1 MFPESAGVDHQLMQ
15 SLLEASLS
23 RGGDFSELYFEEN
36 HSGSIAL
43 EEGLIKYAGKQLF
56 RGLGVRVVVGEQTGY
71 AYTEDLSRSAMEKAA
86 RTAAAIAKESSGR
99 QVPPVAVGR
108 TAQRYPVA
116 IPAENHEADKKIALI
131 REGEAAALGHDPRIR
146 RVNASFA
153 ESRSIV
159 TVVTSE
165 GHLLR
170 DTRPMIR
177 FTVEAISEAEGHRH
191 QGRSSGGGR
200 LGLEYFE
207 GQHSPAEHGREAAR
221 RALQQLEA
229 VDAPAGPMEV
239 ILGPAESGILLH
251 ESVGHPL
258 EADFNRK
265 GTSAYA
271 GRIGQQVAS
280 PLCTV
285 IDDATVTNDRG
296 AIAFDDE
303 GVEGQRT
310 VLIEEGILRGYM
322 HDRISAG
329 FFDTAPTGNGRRES
343 YKHNPIPRMTTTYMM
358 AGPHDPQEII
368 ASTDKGIYCL
378 SFLGGQVDIASGD
391 FVFVPSEAW
400 LIEGGKLT
408 VPVKN
413 LTLIGNG
420 PDVMTR
426 ITMVGN
432 DLEISD
438 GMWTCGKGQSVPVG
452 VGLPTVKI
460 SEITVGGNAL

>member
-1 MFPESAGVDHQLMQ
+1 MFPETAGVDTELMQ

-23 RGGDFSELYFEEN
+23 GGGQFSELYFEESR
-36 HSGSIAL
+36 SGHIGL
-43 EEGLIKYAGKQLF
+43 EEGIIKTAGRTVF
-56 RGLGVRVVVGEQTGY
+56 RGLGVRVVIGEQTGY
-71 AYTEDLSRSAMEKAA
+71 AYTEDLSPAAMKKAA
-86 RTAAAIAKESSGR
+86 LTAAAIARTSSSGTI
-99 QVPPVAVGR
+99 PPLSVGP
-108 TAQRYPVA
+108 TAERYPVA
-116 IPAENHEADKKIALI
+116 LVPEGRNVDEKIALL
-131 REGEAAALGHDPRIR
+131 REAEAAAQASDQRIT

-153 ESRSIV
+153 EMISDV
-159 TVVTSE
+159 TVATSD
-165 GHLLR
+165 GLLLS
-170 DTRPMIR
+170 DTRPMMR
-177 FTVEAISEAEGHRH
+177 FSVEAVSEDGDGRH

-207 GQHSPAEHGREAAR
+207 NVKSATDHGTEAAR
-221 RALQQLEA
+221 RALLLLEA
-229 VDAPAGPMEV
+229 RNAPAGPMEV

-271 GRIGQQVAS
+271 GRIGEVVAS

-310 VLIEEGILRGYM
+310 VLIEKGVLKGYM
-322 HDRISAG
+322 HDRISAR
-329 FFDTAPTGNGRRES
+329 FFDTGLTGNGRRES
-343 YKHNPIPRMTTTYMM
+343 YKFNPIPRMTTTYME
-358 AGPHDPQEII
+358 AGTHDPQEII
-368 ASTDKGIYCL
+368 ASTTRGIYCT
-378 SFLGGQVDIASGD
+378 SFVGGQVDISNGD
-391 FVFVPSEAW
+391 FVFVPSEAY
-400 LIEGGKLT
+400 LVEDGKLT
-408 VPVKN
+408 APVKN

-426 ITMVGN
+426 ISMVGT
-432 DLEISD
+432 DLGISD
-438 GMWTCGKGQSVPVG
+438 GMWTCGKGQTVPVG

-460 SEITVGGNAL
+460 SEITVGGSAL